1 MFKDKWTQKENK
13 MLQKYYFESD
23 KNVRGYRER
32 IHQLW
37 IEREDR
43 DMTKQRLRTQ
53 VQENEKKKL
62 LSLVEIGEMVGEG
75 RAEDD
80 VEALN

>member
-1 MFKDKWTQKENK
+1 MFKDKWMQKENK

-23 KNVRGYRER
+23 KNVRGYIER

-62 LSLVEIGEMVGEG
+62 LSQVEIVGEG

>member
-1 MFKDKWTQKENK
+1 

-23 KNVRGYRER
+23 KNVRGYIER

-62 LSLVEIGEMVGEG
+62 LSQVEIGEIVGEG

>member
-1 MFKDKWTQKENK
+1 

-62 LSLVEIGEMVGEG
+62 LSQVEIGEIVGEG

>member
-1 MFKDKWTQKENK
+1 MFKDKCTQKENK

-23 KNVRGYRER
+23 KNVRGYIER

-62 LSLVEIGEMVGEG
+62 LSQVEIGEIVGEG

>member
-23 KNVRGYRER
+23 KNVRGYIER

-43 DMTKQRLRTQ
+43 DMTKQRQEHKCKKMKRKNCYLR
-53 VQENEKKKL
+53 L
-62 LSLVEIGEMVGEG
+62 
-75 RAEDD
+75 R
-80 VEALN
+80 

>member
-1 MFKDKWTQKENK
+1 
-13 MLQKYYFESD
+13 
-23 KNVRGYRER
+23 
-32 IHQLW
+32 
-37 IEREDR
+37 
-43 DMTKQRLRTQ
+43 MTKQRLRTQ

-62 LSLVEIGEMVGEG
+62 LSQVEIGEIVGEG